1 MVLLLIFIIPINT
14 MDRIINIAFT
24 VILGVLM
31 ILMCVQMCMF
41 AHYGVAIGC
50 AMVASIFGVIVYK
63 ESK

>member
-1 MVLLLIFIIPINT
+1 
-14 MDRIINIAFT
+14 MDRLINIAFT

-41 AHYGVAIGC
+41 EHYGVAIGC

-63 ESK
+63 ESKSV

>member
-1 MVLLLIFIIPINT
+1 
-14 MDRIINIAFT
+14 MDRLINIAFT

-50 AMVASIFGVIVYK
+50 AMIASIFGVIVYK
-63 ESK
+63 ESKSV

>member
-1 MVLLLIFIIPINT
+1 
-14 MDRIINIAFT
+14 MDKIINIAFT

-50 AMVASIFGVIVYK
+50 AILAIVFGYILYK